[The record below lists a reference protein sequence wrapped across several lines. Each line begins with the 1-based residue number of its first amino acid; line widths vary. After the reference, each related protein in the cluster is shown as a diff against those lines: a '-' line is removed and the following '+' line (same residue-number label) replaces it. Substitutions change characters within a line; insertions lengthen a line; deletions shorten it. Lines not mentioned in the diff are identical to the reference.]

1 MWVKKVKL
9 REPCL
14 NHRPAEG
21 QSWRGSRFC
30 PCLWCRNCHPR
41 PRWGGPG
48 IAAGRAVSK
57 GGVRALGPTCKWL
70 ELCLPVCS
78 LGVKG
83 RRSLGLPSCPS
94 PACSLGHAG
103 SRAASH
109 ALARTHAPPCGR
121 RLGSC
126 GRRLTVC
133 QNRLVCYSSLAY
145 VFSLFK
151 LDPSIFESLQK
162 NV

>member
-109 ALARTHAPPCGR
+109 VLARTLLLRAVAARVTRPRTHARSSVRSPPW
-121 RLGSC
+121 
-126 GRRLTVC
+126 
-133 QNRLVCYSSLAY
+133 LVREAPDSVS
-145 VFSLFK
+145 
-151 LDPSIFESLQK
+151 E
-162 NV
+162 

>member
-30 PCLWCRNCHPR
+30 PCLWCRNCHPC

-109 ALARTHAPPCGR
+109 VLARTLLLRAVAARVTRPRTHARSSVRSPPW
-121 RLGSC
+121 
-126 GRRLTVC
+126 
-133 QNRLVCYSSLAY
+133 LVREAPDSVS
-145 VFSLFK
+145 
-151 LDPSIFESLQK
+151 
-162 NV
+162 

>member
-109 ALARTHAPPCGR
+109 ALARMLLLRAVAARVTRPRTHARSSVRSPPW
-121 RLGSC
+121 
-126 GRRLTVC
+126 
-133 QNRLVCYSSLAY
+133 LVREAPDSVS
-145 VFSLFK
+145 
-151 LDPSIFESLQK
+151 E
-162 NV
+162 